1 MDENGNPIEP
11 SGSNWRFSDADN
23 SVWWRWTAPTSN
35 PYVFSVG
42 APFNQSQAAVY
53 TGTSLENLTELVS
66 IGEFSNFSIPDD
78 FENFGDPVDTTAG
91 TPYNIQIDIHRF
103 QGPYSL
109 SIAEGSNIDND
120 NIANA
125 TPIDNI
131 GSYWSTNI
139 FATVETNEPS
149 GSNWNSQPILPG
161 QSPYEVAN
169 TIWWRWSEPATGI
182 YSFSTENSG
191 STETYIAIYLDD
203 GTEIAS
209 SDGFGVFDT
218 ISNVNLN
225 SENDY
230 LIQVA
235 GPNDF
240 GGYVQ
245 LNVECFLPGT
255 NILTD
260 KGEVAVED
268 LNIGDL
274 VETAD
279 GKLEP
284 VKWIGKQTV
293 EPDRIKNPLRGYP
306 ILIKAGALGHG
317 LPHRDLYTSPDHA
330 YLVDGLLIN
339 AGALVNDVSIIKTE
353 PTETFCYYHVEL
365 ENHSLLLAEGTAA
378 ESFYP
383 NREDRLVYYN
393 GAEYDELYPDG
404 NSQLMLYPLDYP
416 RISSKNKVP
425 KYISQKLMQIAE
437 ELDLKVLQVV

>member
-1 MDENGNPIEP
+1 MNSSIVFLPSNLEYLAELINNIDFNSKIVVLDSTKCPINQITQNLIGDDRFSKIHLVSHGAAGKIFLGKHTLSIDNLERYASQIAKWRALDVFIYGCRVAAGNIGQRFLERLHHLSGSNIAASSTPTGHSNLGGNWQLETIIGKIQSQIAFKPSIKTAFKGILNADNFADATPITGTGFFFGDNFNATVEGGLDENGNPIEP

-109 SIAEGSNIDND
+109 SIAEGSNINND

-125 TPIDNI
+125 TPIDSV
-131 GSYWSTNI
+131 GSYWSTNV

-149 GSNWNSQPILPG
+149 GSNWNSRLTPG
-161 QSPYEVAN
+161 LNPYEVAN
-169 TIWWRWSEPATGI
+169 TIWWRWSKPATGI

-225 SENDY
+225 SEND
-230 LIQVA
+230 
-235 GPNDF
+235 
-240 GGYVQ
+240 
-245 LNVECFLPGT
+245 
-255 NILTD
+255 
-260 KGEVAVED
+260 
-268 LNIGDL
+268 
-274 VETAD
+274 
-279 GKLEP
+279 
-284 VKWIGKQTV
+284 
-293 EPDRIKNPLRGYP
+293 
-306 ILIKAGALGHG
+306 
-317 LPHRDLYTSPDHA
+317 
-330 YLVDGLLIN
+330 
-339 AGALVNDVSIIKTE
+339 
-353 PTETFCYYHVEL
+353 
-365 ENHSLLLAEGTAA
+365 
-378 ESFYP
+378 
-383 NREDRLVYYN
+383 
-393 GAEYDELYPDG
+393 
-404 NSQLMLYPLDYP
+404 
-416 RISSKNKVP
+416 
-425 KYISQKLMQIAE
+425 
-437 ELDLKVLQVV
+437 